1 MMRKFLAPI
10 LVLMHGLA
18 VAIELPRHDP
28 VPGGIAIVSLDNHGP
43 AMPIA
48 RYNGERVMVVRNQ
61 QEWLAVVGI
70 PLSSKPGDHTLKV
83 DSPSTAAIS
92 IKFTVND
99 KKYKTQRLTI
109 ADKRKVEPSEEDL
122 IRIDRERKRIDDS
135 FSYWSD
141 QPVATLAFLTPVSGE
156 MSSPFGLRRFFN
168 DLPRNPHSGLDI
180 AAPKGTPVQAP
191 VAGQVIDIGDYFFNG
206 NSIFIEHGQGLVT
219 MYCHL
224 DSIKVKK
231 GQRVSQGDIIGTVGM
246 TGRVTGPHLHW
257 SVSLN
262 NVRVDP
268 ALFLP
273 EQPSQPAE

>member
-1 MMRKFLAPI
+1 MMRRFLALI

-18 VAIELPRHDP
+18 MAIELPRHDP
-28 VPGGIAIVSLDNHGP
+28 VPGGIAIVRLDNHDP
-43 AMPIA
+43 AMPVA

-61 QEWLAVVGI
+61 QDWLAVIGI
-70 PLSSKPGDHTLKV
+70 PLTSKPGRHSLII
-83 DSPSTAAIS
+83 SAASTAATT

-99 KKYKTQRLTI
+99 KQYETQRLTI
-109 ADKRKVEPSEEDL
+109 EDKRKVEPGEEDL
-122 IRIDRERKRIDDS
+122 IRIGKEQKRIDDS
-135 FSYWSD
+135 FSHWSD
-141 QPVATLAFLTPVSGE
+141 QPVPTLAFLKPVSGE
-156 MSSPFGLRRFFN
+156 LSSPFGLRRFFN

-191 VAGQVIDIGDYFFNG
+191 LAGQVIDTGDYFFNG

-219 MYCHL
+219 MYSHL

-268 ALFLP
+268 VLFLP
-273 EQPSQPAE
+273 EQSSRLAE